1 MSNSNGNGNGH
12 DPDGESQITLTR
24 TIDANIEDVF
34 AAWTDPAL
42 IEQWQ
47 ADEAELDGFEGGGY
61 KFTTFG
67 DDEDPEDHVVSGE
80 ILQFVENEKLVMSW
94 VHKDSDEED
103 AEELIFVLEIA
114 FKALGDDQTQ
124 VTLTER
130 GLAHSDPES
139 RIFSMEAWSAAMEHL
154 AEVME

>member
-1 MSNSNGNGNGH
+1 MTNGM
-12 DPDGESQITLTR
+12 DIDGESQITLTR
-24 TIDANIEDVF
+24 TIDAHIDDVF

-47 ADEAELDGFEGGGY
+47 ADEAELDAFEGGEY

-67 DDEDPEDHVVSGE
+67 DEDDPEDHTVSGE
-80 ILQFVENEKLVMSW
+80 ILKFVENERLVMSW
-94 VHKDSDEED
+94 VHKDEDEEVED
-103 AEELIFVLEIA
+103 LIFVLEIG
-114 FKALGDDQTQ
+114 FKALGDEQTQ
-124 VTLTER
+124 VTITER

-139 RIFSMEAWSAAMEHL
+139 RIFSIEAWSAAMEHL